1 MMTETMIYDLLIIGG
16 GPGGY
21 AAAERAGEARLTVAL
36 FEQNKLGGVCLN
48 EGCIPSKTLLNSAK
62 LYYQARNSQAF
73 GIKTAATSY
82 DQAQVIK
89 RKNKVVRM
97 LVAGVKQKMK
107 AAGVEIIEAAAR
119 ISGRDGDLFCLQD
132 ACGKKYLGRNLII
145 ATGSVPIIP
154 PVPGLNEALESG
166 FAVTSRGILDL
177 TEIPPHL
184 VVIGAGVIGLEM
196 ASYYRTV
203 GSEVTVIELRNQIA
217 GEADP
222 QLSGL
227 LLKDLEQKGIRF
239 LLGAKVTNIGAD
251 CVNYEQDGLSQ
262 ELAADCV
269 LCAAGRR
276 PAISGLGL
284 ETLGIELQNGAVR
297 TDAQGRTNV
306 PGVYAVG
313 DVNGSWMLA
322 HAAYREA
329 EVAVSTILG
338 REDEV
343 SYLNCPSVIYTSPE
357 VAWVGL
363 TEAEMEQAGKPY
375 RKVEL
380 PFSYSGRYQAET
392 EREASLCKLI
402 LDEESMTLAGCQL
415 MGPYA
420 SEFIVAVGIM
430 IKQKLT
436 LDKIK
441 AQIFPHPTVAEVI
454 KEAIFML

>member
-1 MMTETMIYDLLIIGG
+1 MFDQK
-16 GPGGY
+16 
-21 AAAERAGEARLTVAL
+21 RAVSP
-36 FEQNKLGGVCLN
+36 N
-48 EGCIPSKTLLNSAK
+48 EGCIVACLTRRM
-62 LYYQARNSQAF
+62 YYQARNSQAF

-239 LLGAKVTNIGAD
+239 LLGAKVTNIGRIVSTMSRTD
-251 CVNYEQDGLSQ
+251 YQ
-262 ELAADCV
+262 ELAAGGALRCG
-269 LCAAGRR
+269 A
-276 PAISGLGL
+276 PSGD
-284 ETLGIELQNGAVR
+284 IR
-297 TDAQGRTNV
+297 
-306 PGVYAVG
+306 
-313 DVNGSWMLA
+313 
-322 HAAYREA
+322 
-329 EVAVSTILG
+329 
-338 REDEV
+338 
-343 SYLNCPSVIYTSPE
+343 
-357 VAWVGL
+357 
-363 TEAEMEQAGKPY
+363 
-375 RKVEL
+375 
-380 PFSYSGRYQAET
+380 SGTGNAR
-392 EREASLCKLI
+392 
-402 LDEESMTLAGCQL
+402 
-415 MGPYA
+415 
-420 SEFIVAVGIM
+420 
-430 IKQKLT
+430 
-436 LDKIK
+436 
-441 AQIFPHPTVAEVI
+441 H
-454 KEAIFML
+454 